1 VIRTS
6 ALALAALLAA
16 AVLVSAQDVT
26 RVVSAD
32 TIEVAGIGKIR
43 LVGIESREPAVRLG
57 PTGPVSPSRSDPS
70 TPPPPLIGGSIGVK
84 QDPAARQFLMEL
96 VLGKRVRLEYD
107 DASNKRKGTP
117 RAYVYLDDDTLVN
130 AEMLRSGNARV
141 DTSRPFAQMEKFK
154 AIEQEARDAEV
165 GIWADGGKR

>member
-1 VIRTS
+1 M
-6 ALALAALLAA
+6 
-16 AVLVSAQDVT
+16 
-26 RVVSAD
+26 
-32 TIEVAGIGKIR
+32 
-43 LVGIESREPAVRLG
+43 RLG

-141 DTSRPFAQMEKFK
+141 DTSRPFAQLDEFK
-154 AIEQEARDAEV
+154 ELEREARDARV
-165 GIWADGGKR
+165 GVWANMPER